1 MGLGTRVY
9 STFMFSTLCLQSSG
23 AAPWTWPLAT
33 HSPWASGRPNCKF
46 ATNENCILQIDAA
59 SNTVLF
65 DDVQCEVGVFFR
77 VYKKFLNTNLLQNN
91 FWFICKETRSPE
103 SGGGGRPPGPI
114 VGGGGSGPL
123 LILPDN

>member
-1 MGLGTRVY
+1 MKIAY
-9 STFMFSTLCLQSSG
+9 FKSTLLRTRFYLTTCSAKLV
-23 AAPWTWPLAT
+23 
-33 HSPWASGRPNCKF
+33 F
-46 ATNENCILQIDAA
+46 
-59 SNTVLF
+59 
-65 DDVQCEVGVFFR
+65 FFR